1 MSSISKNPCQAWWF
15 MCVIPAMWEVEIGGL
30 RFKTN
35 PGKSQQVPISKTNW
49 RDWRYASSNR
59 TLLCKFKALSSHLSP
74 TQKKK
79 KTGMVVHACKPS
91 YLGG

>member
-1 MSSISKNPCQAWWF
+1 
-15 MCVIPAMWEVEIGGL
+15 MWEVEIGGL

-59 TLLCKFKALSSHLSP
+59 TLLCKFKALSHTSVP
-74 TQKKK
+74 PKKK
-79 KTGMVVHACKPS
+79 KKQAWWCMPVNPATWEGR
-91 YLGG
+91 